1 MWMSTFEQMNRGLAL
16 LLHLLDAPEGT
27 PAFTIWSWV
36 FECLLCHDAACDTSA
51 HLARLLSDARRI
63 SNAREQPWASSMLAL
78 LTSGQLQMQF
88 ARRMLAWLEKVSV
101 QLFLKARL
109 VLQSRVLGAANL
121 AMS

>member
-1 MWMSTFEQMNRGLAL
+1 
-16 LLHLLDAPEGT
+16 
-27 PAFTIWSWV
+27 
-36 FECLLCHDAACDTSA
+36 
-51 HLARLLSDARRI
+51 
-63 SNAREQPWASSMLAL
+63 MLAL

-88 ARRMLAWLEKVSV
+88 ARRYGAVVIPPAACLMMCLVINHHVWIENDVDHYRMLAWLEKVSV